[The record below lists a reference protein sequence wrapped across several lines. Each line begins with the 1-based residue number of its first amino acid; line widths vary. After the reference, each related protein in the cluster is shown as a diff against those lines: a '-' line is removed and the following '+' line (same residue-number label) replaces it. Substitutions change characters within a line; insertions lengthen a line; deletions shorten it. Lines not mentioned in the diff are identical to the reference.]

1 MHMSETNLSS
11 RTATSNESSGC
22 DDGDDDDDQI
32 PAISD
37 RNPEYHESQQCHE
50 YIDQVLN
57 NISVPQ
63 PGGVFR
69 RNQPYSSTNSLSTV
83 STLHQ
88 NSAHQVTGSTN
99 HSSNRIVCKVITLN
113 VSSGKSMVFLN

>member
-22 DDGDDDDDQI
+22 DDGDDYDDQI

-37 RNPEYHESQQCHE
+37 RNPEYHESQQCNE

-69 RNQPYSSTNSLSTV
+69 RNQSYCSTNRLSTV
-83 STLHQ
+83 STSHQ

-99 HSSNRIVCKVITLN
+99 HSSNRMVCKVITLN

>member
-11 RTATSNESSGC
+11 RTTTSNESSGC

-63 PGGVFR
+63 PGGVFH
-69 RNQPYSSTNSLSTV
+69 RNQSYSSTNSLSTV
-83 STLHQ
+83 STSHQ
-88 NSAHQVTGSTN
+88 NSAHPVTGSTN
-99 HSSNRIVCKVITLN
+99 HSSNRMVCKVITLN
-113 VSSGKSMVFLN
+113 VSSGKSMVF

>member
-63 PGGVFR
+63 PGSVFR

-83 STLHQ
+83 STSHLRTQ
-88 NSAHQVTGSTN
+88 LIKSQVLQIILVTEWFA
-99 HSSNRIVCKVITLN
+99 RL
-113 VSSGKSMVFLN
+113 LL